1 MRAPDSRIGAPV
13 RALRPSEYTA
23 SLIQFL
29 RADADRVRKAHVL
42 EIGSGSGVVLA
53 SLGGLGAAA
62 LCGVDI
68 EGDAVASSRLLLQ
81 GLGYGRIAE
90 IYQGDVWQPVAGRR
104 FDLIVANLPH
114 FPMEPVEVAGRLP
127 TWSAGGTDGRRLL
140 DVFLEGLKDHL
151 APGGRS
157 VITHNAFV
165 DVERSRTVAGARG
178 LSLSVVMTTLIHVSE
193 EKLARL
199 TPAVLCAEEGRS
211 IYRYG
216 PYAFA
221 EMHIVEIVHSNA
233 AI

>member
-1 MRAPDSRIGAPV
+1 M
-13 RALRPSEYTA
+13 RPSEYTA

-81 GLGYGRIAE
+81 GLGYSRIAE
-90 IYQGDVWQPVAGRR
+90 IYQGDMWRPVAGRR

-193 EKLARL
+193 EKLARM

-221 EMHIVEIVHSNA
+221 EMHIVEIVHSNM